1 MSLDYK
7 PGKIHVGSWGY
18 PHIDPV
24 LDTDTGRIHFEHG
37 QSNVD
42 TIHTEIGVSGY
53 EAGYLLE
60 DSYRGRFLRE
70 ILKK

>member
-24 LDTDTGRIHFEHG
+24 LDVDGERIHFEHG
-37 QSNVD
+37 QSCVES
-42 TIHTEIGVSGY
+42 IRLQIGYAAYDEGLHRDPFV
-53 EAGYLLE
+53 
-60 DSYRGRFLRE
+60 RE
-70 ILKK
+70 VLHDILKK

>member
-24 LDTDTGRIHFEHG
+24 IEIDGKKIPLKHG
-37 QSNVD
+37 QSNAE
-42 TIHTEIGVSGY
+42 TIRLEIAY
-53 EAGYLLE
+53 AAYDAGLHR
-60 DSYRGRFLRE
+60 DSFVRE
-70 ILKK
+70 VLHDILKK